1 MGFAMLEAGTVRAK
15 NSSNILLKNLL
26 DTYVGAIVYYLVG
39 YAIANNA
46 EGGIIGHY
54 HFASIGF
61 SEDDY
66 LKWIIQY
73 SICSNIPTIVAGS
86 LAERTFADTYM
97 FFALLITGFIYPVA
111 AAWIWGGG
119 WLQVLGFRDFAGAG
133 VVHLLGGVCGMVGT
147 IILGPR
153 LGVFGKIDIR
163 LSQAN

>member
-1 MGFAMLEAGTVRAK
+1 MIFINSNLCYYEFYK

-46 EGGIIGHY
+46 QGGIIGHY

-66 LKWIIQY
+66 LKCIIQY

-86 LAERTFADTYM
+86 LAERTFVDTYM
-97 FFALLITGFIYPVA
+97 FFSLLITGFVYPVA

-119 WLQVLGFRDFAGAG
+119 WLKVLGFRDFAGAG
-133 VVHLLGGVCGMVGT
+133 VVHLLGVLHSGRKPQVADRENLHHKKT
-147 IILGPR
+147 DR
-153 LGVFGKIDIR
+153 AY
-163 LSQAN
+163 Q